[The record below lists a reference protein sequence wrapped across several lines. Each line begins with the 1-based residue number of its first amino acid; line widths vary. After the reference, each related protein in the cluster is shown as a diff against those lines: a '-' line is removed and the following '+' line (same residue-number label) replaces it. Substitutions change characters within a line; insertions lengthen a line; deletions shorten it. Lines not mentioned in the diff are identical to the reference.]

1 MAFFREM
8 AMQIQRIKVVRMAVP
23 LLCALLMSCSNPN
36 NTLPMAKQV
45 ADDFYQAVKNKD
57 FKKAAGYFQDSPNDP
72 RGRWLAELNQ
82 NEKTLGDL
90 ESYKLVDKEVDTVYS
105 GTRYILVYRTKYA
118 KREARE
124 TLIAFIGVSTF
135 SGGDTKGIELQGM
148 VVKPD
153 QPDR

>member
-1 MAFFREM
+1 M
-8 AMQIQRIKVVRMAVP
+8 VP

-36 NTLPMAKQV
+36 NTLTSAKKV
-45 ADDFYQAVKNKD
+45 ADNFYQAVKEND
-57 FKKAAGYFQDSPNDP
+57 FKKAASYFQDTPNDP
-72 RGRWLAELNQ
+72 RGRWLDELSRNQ
-82 NEKTLGDL
+82 KTLGNL

-118 KREARE
+118 KREASE